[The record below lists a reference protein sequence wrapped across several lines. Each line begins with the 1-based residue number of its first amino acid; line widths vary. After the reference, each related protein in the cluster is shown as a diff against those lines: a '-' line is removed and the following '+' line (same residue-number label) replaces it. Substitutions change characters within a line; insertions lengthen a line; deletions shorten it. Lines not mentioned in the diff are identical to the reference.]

1 MANKRDLKKYLH
13 AMTEDLAA
21 ETVFIQH
28 FYDGIDAEKV
38 DAILDKILALQLK
51 SLAEVTV
58 SFDKTLKT
66 SFNGN
71 LSEYRKEKYKYYK
84 NCYSVLL
91 SEFEEGVGEILKE
104 MNGLLSKEQL
114 EENKK
119 LANA

>member
-1 MANKRDLKKYLH
+1 M
-13 AMTEDLAA
+13 
-21 ETVFIQH
+21 
-28 FYDGIDAEKV
+28 
-38 DAILDKILALQLK
+38 
-51 SLAEVTV
+51 
-58 SFDKTLKT
+58 KT